1 MPGNIDAALIK
12 AEQEALRLRQ
22 QAEQEAAMAVALLLR
37 FEQNMAA
44 FRQYIP
50 ISPICMSTIN
60 PPVHFGF
67 SATRMVSLIWFGSMM
82 MSQSMA
88 PNPISSVKR

>member
-22 QAEQEAAMAVALLLR
+22 QAEQEAAMAVALPLR

-44 FRQYIP
+44 DRK
-50 ISPICMSTIN
+50 
-60 PPVHFGF
+60 
-67 SATRMVSLIWFGSMM
+67 
-82 MSQSMA
+82 
-88 PNPISSVKR
+88 SVV

>member
-22 QAEQEAAMAVALLLR
+22 QAEQEAAMAVALPLR

-50 ISPICMSTIN
+50 HIADMYEHYQPARPFRFFCNEI
-60 PPVHFGF
+60 
-67 SATRMVSLIWFGSMM
+67 LEK
-82 MSQSMA
+82 SQ
-88 PNPISSVKR
+88 KY